1 MGLFVALVAHETEPH
16 VAGVE
21 CAASAEEPTPVELTD
36 SAAALWRLLP
46 AASVGELAERVG
58 VDFSVPVDA
67 VIADVENY
75 VASMLDQGFVEVA

>member
-1 MGLFVALVAHETEPH
+1 MITISPRVAWVDRGESVWLLNL
-16 VAGVE
+16 
-21 CAASAEEPTPVELTD
+21 SAEEPTPVELTD